1 MTTLTQKGQATIP
14 KNIREMLGLDTGDE
28 IEFEVEADIVTIHK
42 KEKELP
48 FHKWRGYLGKFRT
61 KDIMDELR

>member
-14 KNIREMLGLDTGDE
+14 RNVREILGIHPGDE
-28 IEFEVEADIVTIHK
+28 FEFDIEEDTVIVHK

-48 FHKWRGYLGKFRT
+48 FHKWRGYLGKLRT

>member
-14 KNIREMLGLDTGDE
+14 KNVREILGIHPGDE
-28 IEFEVEADIVTIHK
+28 IEFEVEEDIVTIHK
-42 KEKELP
+42 VEKELP
-48 FHKWRGYLGKFRT
+48 FYKWRGYLGKLRT